1 MSLCFFGR
9 NFFDDFKIFCPNFGD
24 KCPIVIESE
33 CVGIEVSSVM
43 GQNGSSGEIKGKDEF
58 LSLLAVEQRKVFS
71 YILAAVGRRSM
82 AEEIMQQTLL
92 IMWRDFGKFE
102 RGTNFSAWGKKI
114 AYHKILEYRRQ
125 NSKVVFDSDVMQKIM
140 DISQKTSMNSDKRV
154 EALGGCMRKLKES
167 SRVLLAMRY
176 NRRMSCKEISEAM
189 NCPIQTVYK
198 NMSRVCIALKDC
210 IDRTMTV
217 WSSEL

>member
-1 MSLCFFGR
+1 MEQNRS
-9 NFFDDFKIFCPNFGD
+9 FD
-24 KCPIVIESE
+24 
-33 CVGIEVSSVM
+33 
-43 GQNGSSGEIKGKDEF
+43 EIKGEGEF

-71 YILAAVGRRSM
+71 YILAAVGRRNA

-114 AYHKILEYRRQ
+114 AYHKILEYRKR
-125 NSKVVFDSDVMQKIM
+125 NVRVVFDSDVLQKVLEM
-140 DISQKTSMNSDKRV
+140 SPKTSINSDKRV

-167 SRVLLAMRY
+167 SRLLLTMRY
-176 NRRMSCKEISEAM
+176 NRKMSCKEISEAM

-198 NMSRVCIALKDC
+198 NISRVCIALKDC
-210 IDRTMTV
+210 IDRTMAV